1 MKKIFLAM
9 AIAFAITT
17 AMTITTVIA
26 HTDQSSTWE
35 YASPF
40 GKRVIR

>member
-9 AIAFAITT
+9 AITFAITT

-26 HTDQSSTWE
+26 HTDSVFRLGICE
-35 YASPF
+35 PF

>member
-9 AIAFAITT
+9 AVAFAITT

-26 HTDQSSTWE
+26 YTDQSSAWE
-35 YASPF
+35 YASRSAK
-40 GKRVIR
+40 GA